1 MAVNQVLDSPARTTR
16 SRHGF
21 SQSEQVPAIRCITEK
36 WIRKRLNLQLD
47 SLGQFT
53 SINFTCP
60 VMTWVLRMMVMA
72 FLSLVARTY
81 PRKRG
86 SGGIQMIPLGF
97 ERDIIRNFMSAH
109 VCMCAWCKDKQLI
122 LQPGLSDCRYSQG
135 FVKPYHAAKY
145 VQWLIRKLECQIQK
159 CILCTLGP
167 APWDKKAAQNY
178 LTLFLLSLVP
188 GLVRPSLAVLLC
200 TNFILQVVNTQGL
213 GMRLLSA
220 GLEDLETQLFLD
232 WLQPTNTQFPQIK
245 QNTSTTSAQMYYA
258 CMFFQLMKH

>member
-1 MAVNQVLDSPARTTR
+1 MAVNQVQDSPARTTR

-53 SINFTCP
+53 SINFACP
-60 VMTWVLRMMVMA
+60 IVTWVLRMMVMA

-97 ERDIIRNFMSAH
+97 ERDIVRNFM
-109 VCMCAWCKDKQLI
+109 CMCAWCKDKQLI

-167 APWDKKAAQNY
+167 APWDKKAAQN
-178 LTLFLLSLVP
+178 TW
-188 GLVRPSLAVLLC
+188 PSFCLASFQALCVHRLQYYFC
-200 TNFILQVVNTQGL
+200 TNFILQVMNTQGL

-258 CMFFQLMKH
+258 CMFFQFMKH